1 MSILHLILVTV
12 VLLRLV
18 ELIHSYRNAKRLLE
32 SGGVEYGRKH
42 YPLLVLIHI
51 SWIISIWLV
60 VPSETEPSLGLLCVF
75 IALQFCRFWVIA
87 SLGRYWTTRVISS
100 NDFPIVVRGPYRFMK
115 HPNYLVVCA
124 EIAVLPLVFGAVAI
138 AIIFSILNAAA
149 LIWRIKIEESALEL
163 RRNNDVSNHSL

>member
-1 MSILHLILVTV
+1 MTV
-12 VLLRLV
+12 VSFRLV

-60 VPSETEPSLGLLCVF
+60 VPSETEPSLGLLSVF

-100 NDFPIVVRGPYRFMK
+100 NDFPIIVRGPYRFMK

-124 EIAVLPLVFGAVAI
+124 EIAVLPLVFGATELAI
-138 AIIFSILNAAA
+138 VFSILNAAA
-149 LIWRIKIEESALEL
+149 LVWRIRIEENALEM
-163 RRNNDVSNHSL
+163 RRNKDIAKQSS

>member
-1 MSILHLILVTV
+1 MSILYLILVTV
-12 VLLRLV
+12 VLFRLV

-60 VPSETEPSLGLLCVF
+60 VPSETEPSLGLLSVF

-100 NDFPIVVRGPYRFMK
+100 NDFPIIVRGPYRFMK

-124 EIAVLPLVFGAVAI
+124 EIAVLPLVFGATELAI
-138 AIIFSILNAAA
+138 VFSILNAAA
-149 LIWRIKIEESALEL
+149 LVWRIRIEENALEM
-163 RRNNDVSNHSL
+163 RRNKDIAKQSS

>member
-1 MSILHLILVTV
+1 MTV
-12 VLLRLV
+12 VLFRFV

-60 VPSETEPSLGLLCVF
+60 VPSETEPSLGLLSVF

-100 NDFPIVVRGPYRFMK
+100 NDFPIIVRGPYRFMK

-124 EIAVLPLVFGAVAI
+124 EIAVLPLVFGATELAI
-138 AIIFSILNAAA
+138 VFSILNAAA
-149 LIWRIKIEESALEL
+149 LVWRIRIEENALEM
-163 RRNNDVSNHSL
+163 RRNKDIAKQSS